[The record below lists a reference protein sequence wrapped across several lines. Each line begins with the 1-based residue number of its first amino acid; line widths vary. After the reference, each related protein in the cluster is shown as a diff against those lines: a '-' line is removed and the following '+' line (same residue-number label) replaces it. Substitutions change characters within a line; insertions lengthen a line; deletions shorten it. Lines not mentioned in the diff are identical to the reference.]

1 MNCAHVERF
10 KHSIGKIL
18 ARSLQSLVA
27 LLALKLYTEQQ
38 VVYSI
43 LYSVKEYLESVVS
56 RI

>member
-43 LYSVKEYLESVVS
+43 LYSVKEYLESIVS